1 MNNKEKDN
9 ILSDGPASIIRK
21 IKNSVNETNDNMK
34 EKISHIS
41 NSFAAGINSVI
52 TIESPTSPKPKSGN
66 FKTLPDKVKLN
77 TTATKYE
84 ISDYRLAQF
93 ESLLQSDN
101 VDLNLLRKLCW
112 NGIPTKYRSQAWQIL
127 LGYMPTNKARRHS
140 TITKK
145 RIEYHEMIDT
155 YYHINTNNTN
165 TAIERT
171 SQETEILR
179 QILKDIPRT
188 CPDSPFFQQEP
199 IQRAMERIL
208 YLWSIRHPAS
218 GYVQVMFVS
227 TCILFMYMLYMLYT
241 IDVYTVFYK

>member
-1 MNNKEKDN
+1 MNTKEKDN

-145 RIEYHEMIDT
+145 RIEYHEMIET

-165 TAIERT
+165 TNIERT

-218 GYVQVMFVS
+218 GYVQVMFV
-227 TCILFMYMLYMLYT
+227 YT
-241 IDVYTVFYK
+241 Y